1 MRHRLPTTCC
11 ALVAALALVSLTAP
25 PAAAQPELQAPG
37 DWTPPRT
44 PWGDPDLQAIW
55 NNATITPLE
64 RPAEL
69 ADQAFFTAD
78 EVAERE
84 RQAQDRVDQQ
94 NAPSEVRT
102 EPLPVGGNVGA
113 YNSYWTEQSTSI
125 VRTMRTSLITDPDDG
140 RLPELTPQALARIT
154 SPASVR
160 LADVQEGRIP
170 ADGPEEMGLSER
182 CLWYRGIPTLPTGYN
197 NNYHFFQT
205 PDFVLILQEHIH
217 DLRVVYL
224 DDRPH
229 LPPAIRQFAGS
240 SRGYWEGDTLVIE
253 TTQPARAVH
262 PPLEPPRALALAR
275 PAQRVGGRHRALHP
289 RRPRSSRL
297 PLHRR
302 RPRDLDAPLVRR
314 PALRAQRPA
323 DVRVRLPR
331 GQLRHDEHHDR
342 LARRGRR
349 GGGPVGTPAKS
360 GPTASGRR
368 RSLRP
373 SSRSSRHIPAP
384 GRRRAEIDL
393 DQDRDRERTPS
404 RSPAATPQWRPS

>member
-1 MRHRLPTTCC
+1 M
-11 ALVAALALVSLTAP
+11 AA
-25 PAAAQPELQAPG
+25 
-37 DWTPPRT
+37 
-44 PWGDPDLQAIW
+44 
-55 NNATITPLE
+55 
-64 RPAEL
+64 
-69 ADQAFFTAD
+69 
-78 EVAERE
+78 RE

-125 VRTMRTSLITDPDDG
+125 VRTMRTSLITDPADG

-160 LADVQEGRIP
+160 LADVQEGRLP

-224 DDRPH
+224 DGRPH
-229 LPPAIRQFAGS
+229 LPPAIHQFAGS

-253 TTQPARAVH
+253 TRNLREPFIRRWSRPEHSLSRGRLSESAVVT
-262 PPLEPPRALALAR
+262 ERFT
-275 PAQRVGGRHRALHP
+275 RVGP
-289 RRPRSSRL
+289 
-297 PLHRR
+297 
-302 RPRDLDAPLVRR
+302 DLLDYRFTVDDPDTWTRPLVRR
-314 PALRAQRPA
+314 PPLRAQPPA

-349 GGGPVGTPAKS
+349 GGGAVIS
-360 GPTASGRR
+360 
-368 RSLRP
+368 RP
-373 SSRSSRHIPAP
+373 GGQGSSWA
-384 GRRRAEIDL
+384 RRARAVTGAGL
-393 DQDRDRERTPS
+393 CARALTRGRLPVSNLRTGDS
-404 RSPAATPQWRPS
+404 LYRSG

>member
-1 MRHRLPTTCC
+1 MSHRLPATCF
-11 ALVAALALVSLTAP
+11 ALAAALAIASLTAP
-25 PAAAQPELQAPG
+25 PAAAQAELQTPA
-37 DWTPPRT
+37 DWTTPRT

-125 VRTMRTSLITDPDDG
+125 VRTMRTSLISDPADG

-182 CLWYRGIPTLPTGYN
+182 CLWYRGIPTFPTGYN

-224 DDRPH
+224 DGRPH

-240 SRGYWEGDTLVIE
+240 SRGYWDGDTLVIE
-253 TTQPARAVH
+253 TTNLREPFIRRWSRPEHSLSRGRLSESAVVT
-262 PPLEPPRALALAR
+262 ERFT
-275 PAQRVGGRHRALHP
+275 RVGPDLLDYRFTVDDPETWTRPWSGALPYTRNDQPMFEFACHEGNYGMMNIMTG
-289 RRPRSSRL
+289 S
-297 PLHRR
+297 
-302 RPRDLDAPLVRR
+302 
-314 PALRAQRPA
+314 
-323 DVRVRLPR
+323 
-331 GQLRHDEHHDR
+331 
-342 LARRGRR
+342 
-349 GGGPVGTPAKS
+349 
-360 GPTASGRR
+360 
-368 RSLRP
+368 
-373 SSRSSRHIPAP
+373 
-384 GRRRAEIDL
+384 RAE
-393 DQDRDRERTPS
+393 EAE
-404 RSPAATPQWRPS
+404 AAGR